1 MASTN
6 AEKNGVPPGKPVS
19 LGSQMLDK
27 GAQMLQS
34 LTPIKQMSQHACTFA
49 LYSQDMS
56 RQIETHHF
64 VTRINQ
70 DFLQCAVYDSDDSSG
85 RLIGV
90 EYIVSD
96 RIFDTLPPDEQKLW
110 HSHAYEIQSGLFVH
124 PRVPETVA
132 MPELENLAK
141 SYGKFWC
148 TWQTDRGDKLP
159 IGPPSLMM
167 SPQDDIQC
175 MVKPELVKKR
185 DDKYNISTNA
195 ICGSRTEVM
204 GPGRL
209 NPMADYW
216 REHNKCLAVDVENTE
231 MKKVTVFP

>member
-110 HSHAYEIQSGLFVH
+110 HSHAYEVLF
-124 PRVPETVA
+124 
-132 MPELENLAK
+132 NLPK
-141 SYGKFWC
+141 
-148 TWQTDRGDKLP
+148 QKL
-159 IGPPSLMM
+159 
-167 SPQDDIQC
+167 
-175 MVKPELVKKR
+175 
-185 DDKYNISTNA
+185 Y
-195 ICGSRTEVM
+195 ICCAQV
-204 GPGRL
+204 RL
-209 NPMADYW
+209 
-216 REHNKCLAVDVENTE
+216 
-231 MKKVTVFP
+231 

>member
-96 RIFDTLPPDEQKLW
+96 RIFDTLPLMNRNYGTLMPT
-110 HSHAYEIQSGLFVH
+110 
-124 PRVPETVA
+124 RVPETVA

-141 SYGKFWC
+141 YHTESFGALGK
-148 TWQTDRGDKLP
+148 QIELP